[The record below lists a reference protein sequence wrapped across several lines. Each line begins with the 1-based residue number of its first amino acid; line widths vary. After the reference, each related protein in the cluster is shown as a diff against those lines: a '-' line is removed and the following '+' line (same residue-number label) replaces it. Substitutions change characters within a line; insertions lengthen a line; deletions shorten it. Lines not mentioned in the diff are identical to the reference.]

1 VSRADQPNEDL
12 GLAATYPGDKGLEM
26 RRVRFLL
33 NMDSARRKEFR
44 KSREAH
50 KRSARNRARAQ
61 RRHEMLRHGITT
73 GLPLDEPEPLEDIKE
88 PPVPLDELEKYWM
101 EDANDDPRR
110 FVVPGTS
117 DSKLAEAITSFLR
130 SIRGLEK
137 ADCGWSV
144 IANVSSSPRS
154 PLNSPMLSPDTSI
167 PELPP
172 SIKVRDFAYEST
184 CWSSTPGRQAGH
196 DTVDHGSPTQSSP
209 ERGVGRK
216 FKRGHE
222 ERLPASK
229 RARLDSYK
237 TPACEGGT
245 SRA

>member
-1 VSRADQPNEDL
+1 
-12 GLAATYPGDKGLEM
+12 
-26 RRVRFLL
+26 
-33 NMDSARRKEFR
+33 MDSARRKEFR

-50 KRSARNRARAQ
+50 KRSARNRVRAQ

-117 DSKLAEAITSFLR
+117 DSKVAEAITSFLR

-144 IANVSSSPRS
+144 IVNVSSSPRS
-154 PLNSPMLSPDTSI
+154 PLISPIMSPHHTSV

-172 SIKVRDFAYEST
+172 SIKVRDFAYET
-184 CWSSTPGRQAGH
+184 AYWSSTPSRQAGH
-196 DTVDHGSPTQSSP
+196 DTAVHDSPTQSSSP
-209 ERGVGRK
+209 GERVIGGK
-216 FKRGHE
+216 IKRGHE
-222 ERLPASK
+222 ERLPTSK
-229 RARLDSYK
+229 RARLDSYSEKGSAITKVAK
-237 TPACEGGT
+237 TSNSGPKLEPELAGPK
-245 SRA
+245 